1 MTTTPKRNLTA
12 LRTGFFR
19 DMKIL
24 TSRIAEYRQILEGK
38 GPKNMA
44 VTWQTDEAEDDELV
58 AQEFEETLWN
68 NYGLKGVIVPDELLK
83 ECQHRLRNSDPDSD
97 SRWKTE
103 AELQFLDQLH
113 QYRKMHSTSF
123 GRLHSIGIWES
134 AKKVKPSESMR
145 SKA

>member
-1 MTTTPKRNLTA
+1 
-12 LRTGFFR
+12 
-19 DMKIL
+19 MKIL
-24 TSRIAEYRQILEGK
+24 TSRIEEYRQRPEGK
-38 GPKNMA
+38 GPRSMA
-44 VTWQTDEAEDDELV
+44 RPWQPDEVEVEGDEELV
-58 AQEFEETLWN
+58 AWKYEETLWN
-68 NYGLKGVIVPDELLK
+68 EYGLKGVIVPDELLK
-83 ECQHRLRNSDPDSD
+83 ECQHRLRNSDPDTD